1 MVREKFPVRLTPE
14 DRDQLEHTVR
24 SGRSPARVTTRA
36 PILLTTDEG
45 WPASRVVQARD
56 VAECTVFRVKRGFA
70 EEGLAGV
77 IQNRP
82 QAKRSRKLDDRGEAH
97 LIALACSPAP
107 EGHERFLN
115 LSLCT
120 FLVFQCLAGIGGPF
134 SYPALSQSV
143 GRLPAAPCYGP
154 WGLCSRFPAN
164 GAASGRVS
172 GPRLLLRRG
181 RPTAVSGQGQIALYL
196 HRPVRRRGYSAQGYP
211 GLTDHRSAW

>member
-120 FLVFQCLAGIGGPF
+120 FLVFQRWLGSNSHLIIR
-134 SYPALSQSV
+134 LSANELSDHPSHHVSGHGDFVAVFRQRSGVGQGQTSSV
-143 GRLPAAPCYGP
+143 GHVDCRSC
-154 WGLCSRFPAN
+154 
-164 GAASGRVS
+164 
-172 GPRLLLRRG
+172 
-181 RPTAVSGQGQIALYL
+181 PTRQIALYL
-196 HRPVRRRGYSAQGYP
+196 
-211 GLTDHRSAW
+211 